1 MSCVE
6 DFLDAQMW
14 YLRYCG
20 VLREKSTLGGVRLN
34 VCLGVL
40 VVFMVLQSIYI
51 FQHVNHF
58 AMICDAIPTLVVCM
72 VAISKFYIFVFH
84 PAAMF
89 ALIDSF
95 KALQRRATVEDL
107 LLFRRSGKFHA
118 RLTKIYMTSALIV
131 GWFYILSAIVTGVA
145 RSMAEGRVRFPHNYQ
160 HPLMFA
166 LTFLFN
172 CDSIHMSI
180 FISGSVDTCFSELA
194 TSVTIH
200 FRLIQRRFQ
209 AVDFT
214 ATATAQDELAA
225 VVAYHKDV
233 LQLCLAMTNLFQY
246 TVFYLLLLDSVLL
259 CIIGYQFVIFMNT
272 PRVLML
278 ASMAFVMVLQAV
290 IYCYH
295 GSMMYDESLK
305 VADAIY
311 QSNWYEAPPAVQK
324 LLRLCMM
331 RAQKP
336 IVTKGGFMKA
346 TLPTLKKVCARVS
359 LGGVETLIRI
369 LRVAACLQSLW
380 MTTLCSPWNQGQ
392 RDEYPSKALANFL
405 YTSNFST
412 KGKWHTK
419 FNGAAVFGGI

>member
-1 MSCVE
+1 MARVE
-6 DFLDAQMW
+6 DFLDAQMS

-20 VLREKSTLGGVRLN
+20 VFRDKSTLAGMRLN

-40 VVFMVLQSIYI
+40 VVFMVLQSIYV

-58 AMICDAIPTLVVCM
+58 AMICDVIPTLVVCM
-72 VAISKFYIFVFH
+72 VAISKFYIFVFR

-95 KALQRRATVEDL
+95 KTLQRRATVEDL
-107 LLFRRSGKFHA
+107 LLFRRSGAFHA
-118 RLTKIYMTSALIV
+118 KLTKIYMTSALIV
-131 GWFYILSAIVTGVA
+131 GWFYILSAVVTGIF
-145 RSMAEGRVRFPHNYQ
+145 RSMSEGRVQFVAPMAFPHNYQ

-194 TSVTIH
+194 ASVTIH
-200 FRLIQRRFQ
+200 FRLIQHRFQ
-209 AVDFT
+209 TVDF
-214 ATATAQDELAA
+214 AGGAGAEAELER

-233 LQLCLAMTNLFQY
+233 LQLGLAVTGLFQY

-259 CIIGYQFVIFMNT
+259 CIIGYQFVLFMNT

-295 GSMMYDESLK
+295 GSMMHDESLK

-311 QSNWYEAPPAVQK
+311 QSNWYEARPAVQR

-346 TLPTLKKVCARVS
+346 TLPTLKKILNSTGSYITMLLS
-359 LGGVETLIRI
+359 LETEP
-369 LRVAACLQSLW
+369 Q
-380 MTTLCSPWNQGQ
+380 Q
-392 RDEYPSKALANFL
+392 
-405 YTSNFST
+405 
-412 KGKWHTK
+412 
-419 FNGAAVFGGI
+419 

>member
-20 VLREKSTLGGVRLN
+20 VFRDKSTLGGMRLS
-34 VCLGVL
+34 VCMGVL

-72 VAISKFYIFVFH
+72 VAISKFYIFVFR

-95 KALQRRATVEDL
+95 KALQRRATAEELV
-107 LLFRRSGKFHA
+107 LFRRSGKFHA
-118 RLTKIYMTSALIV
+118 KLTKIYMTSALIV
-131 GWFYILSAIVTGVA
+131 GWFYILSAVVTSIG
-145 RSMAEGRVRFPHNYQ
+145 RSLAEGRVQFVAPMAFPHNYQ
-160 HPLMFA
+160 HPAMFA
-166 LTFLFN
+166 LTFLLN

-214 ATATAQDELAA
+214 GAGAAHDDELET

-259 CIIGYQFVIFMNT
+259 CVIGYQFVIFMNT

-311 QSNWYEAPPAVQK
+311 QSNWYEARPAVQK
-324 LLRLCMM
+324 RLRLCMM

-346 TLPTLKKVCARVS
+346 TLPTLKKILNSTGSYITMLLS
-359 LGGVETLIRI
+359 LETE
-369 LRVAACLQSLW
+369 Q
-380 MTTLCSPWNQGQ
+380 QQ
-392 RDEYPSKALANFL
+392 
-405 YTSNFST
+405 
-412 KGKWHTK
+412 
-419 FNGAAVFGGI
+419 

>member
-20 VLREKSTLGGVRLN
+20 VFRDKSTLGGMRLT
-34 VCLGVL
+34 VCMGVL
-40 VVFMVLQSIYI
+40 VVFMVLQSIYV

-95 KALQRRATVEDL
+95 KALQRRATAEDL

-118 RLTKIYMTSALIV
+118 KLTKIYMTSALIV
-131 GWFYILSAIVTGVA
+131 GWFYILTAVATGISRSLSEDRVKFVA
-145 RSMAEGRVRFPHNYQ
+145 PMAFPHNYQ

-214 ATATAQDELAA
+214 TGTAEHELEA

-259 CIIGYQFVIFMNT
+259 CVIGYQFVIFMNT

-295 GSMMYDESLK
+295 GSMMHDESLK

-311 QSNWYEAPPAVQK
+311 QSNWYEARPAVQK
-324 LLRLCMM
+324 RLRLCMM

-346 TLPTLKKVCARVS
+346 TLPTLKKILNSTGSYITMLLS
-359 LGGVETLIRI
+359 LET
-369 LRVAACLQSLW
+369 
-380 MTTLCSPWNQGQ
+380 
-392 RDEYPSKALANFL
+392 E
-405 YTSNFST
+405 
-412 KGKWHTK
+412 
-419 FNGAAVFGGI
+419 

>member
-1 MSCVE
+1 MSGTE
-6 DFLDAQMW
+6 NFLDAQMW

-20 VLREKSTLGGVRLN
+20 VFREQSTLAGIRQR

-72 VAISKFYIFVFH
+72 VTISKFYIFVFE
-84 PAAMF
+84 PAAMV

-95 KALQRRATVEDL
+95 KALQGGASAAEL
-107 LLFRRSGKFHA
+107 LLFRRSGHFHA
-118 RLTKIYMTSALIV
+118 KLTKLYMTSALVV
-131 GWFYILSAIVTGVA
+131 GWFYILSAVAAGVSRSLAEERA
-145 RSMAEGRVRFPHNYQ
+145 RFVAPMAFPHNYQ
-160 HPLMFA
+160 HPVVFA

-172 CDSIHMSI
+172 CDSIHIAI

-209 AVDFT
+209 AVDFATET
-214 ATATAQDELAA
+214 AGDELEAA
-225 VVAYHKDV
+225 VAYHKDV
-233 LQLCLAMTNLFQY
+233 LRLCLAMTDLFRY
-246 TVFYLLLLDSVLL
+246 TVLYLLLLDSLLL
-259 CIIGYQFVIFMNT
+259 CVIGYQFVIFMNT

-311 QSNWYEAPPAVQK
+311 QSNWYEARPAVQRR
-324 LLRLCMM
+324 LRICMM

-336 IVTKGGFMKA
+336 VVTKGGFIRA
-346 TLPTLKKVCARVS
+346 TLPTLKKILNSTGSYITMLLS
-359 LGGVETLIRI
+359 LETE
-369 LRVAACLQSLW
+369 Q
-380 MTTLCSPWNQGQ
+380 
-392 RDEYPSKALANFL
+392 
-405 YTSNFST
+405 
-412 KGKWHTK
+412 
-419 FNGAAVFGGI
+419 

>member
-1 MSCVE
+1 MILSSEYHFFLSLSPLCLSAFRL
-6 DFLDAQMW
+6 FLDN
-14 YLRYCG
+14 L
-20 VLREKSTLGGVRLN
+20 
-34 VCLGVL
+34 
-40 VVFMVLQSIYI
+40 
-51 FQHVNHF
+51 
-58 AMICDAIPTLVVCM
+58 DPT
-72 VAISKFYIFVFH
+72 S
-84 PAAMF
+84 
-89 ALIDSF
+89 
-95 KALQRRATVEDL
+95 
-107 LLFRRSGKFHA
+107 
-118 RLTKIYMTSALIV
+118 
-131 GWFYILSAIVTGVA
+131 
-145 RSMAEGRVRFPHNYQ
+145 FPHNYQ

-200 FRLIQRRFQ
+200 FRLIQRRFRT
-209 AVDFT
+209 VDFT
-214 ATATAQDELAA
+214 ASTAEDELEA

-311 QSNWYEAPPAVQK
+311 QSNWYEARPAVQK
-324 LLRLCMM
+324 RLRLCMM

-346 TLPTLKKVCARVS
+346 TLPTLKKILNSTGSYITMLLS
-359 LGGVETLIRI
+359 LEGE
-369 LRVAACLQSLW
+369 Q
-380 MTTLCSPWNQGQ
+380 QQ
-392 RDEYPSKALANFL
+392 
-405 YTSNFST
+405 
-412 KGKWHTK
+412 
-419 FNGAAVFGGI
+419 

>member
-1 MSCVE
+1 
-6 DFLDAQMW
+6 MW

-20 VLREKSTLGGVRLN
+20 VFREKSALGGIRLS

-40 VVFMVLQSIYI
+40 VVFMLLQSIYI
-51 FQHVNHF
+51 FQHVHHF

-84 PAAMF
+84 PAALF

-95 KALQRRATVEDL
+95 KALQQRASREDL
-107 LLFRRSGKFHA
+107 LLFRRSGAFHA
-118 RLTKIYMTSALIV
+118 KLTKIYMTSALIV
-131 GWFYILSAIVTGVA
+131 GWFYILSAIVSGIS
-145 RSMAEGRVRFPHNYQ
+145 RSLAEGRVRFVAPMAFPHNYQ

-200 FRLIQRRFQ
+200 FQLIQRQFQ
-209 AVDFT
+209 AVDFAART
-214 ATATAQDELAA
+214 AEDELEV

-259 CIIGYQFVIFMNT
+259 CVIGYQFVIFMNT

-311 QSNWYEAPPAVQK
+311 QSNWCEAPPAVQK
-324 LLRLCMM
+324 RLRFCIM

-336 IVTKGGFMKA
+336 IVTKGGFIKA
-346 TLPTLKKVCARVS
+346 TLPTLKKVW
-359 LGGVETLIRI
+359 LG
-369 LRVAACLQSLW
+369 
-380 MTTLCSPWNQGQ
+380 
-392 RDEYPSKALANFL
+392 
-405 YTSNFST
+405 
-412 KGKWHTK
+412 H
-419 FNGAAVFGGI
+419 

>member
-1 MSCVE
+1 
-6 DFLDAQMW
+6 MW

-20 VLREKSTLGGVRLN
+20 VFREKSTLGGMRLS

-72 VAISKFYIFVFH
+72 VAISKFYIFVFR

-95 KALQRRATVEDL
+95 KALQRRATAHDL

-118 RLTKIYMTSALIV
+118 QLTKIYMTSALIV
-131 GWFYILSAIVTGVA
+131 GWFYILSAVATGIS
-145 RSMAEGRVRFPHNYQ
+145 RSLSEGRVQFVAPMAYVYRAGRKTSEQISIFPHNYQ

-200 FRLIQRRFQ
+200 FRLIQRRFR
-209 AVDFT
+209 ALDFT
-214 ATATAQDELAA
+214 AGADEAELEA

-259 CIIGYQFVIFMNT
+259 CVIGYQFVIFMNT

-311 QSNWYEAPPAVQK
+311 QSNWYEARPAVQK
-324 LLRLCMM
+324 RLRLCMM

-346 TLPTLKKVCARVS
+346 TLPTLKKILNSTGSYITMLLS
-359 LGGVETLIRI
+359 LETE
-369 LRVAACLQSLW
+369 Q
-380 MTTLCSPWNQGQ
+380 QQ
-392 RDEYPSKALANFL
+392 
-405 YTSNFST
+405 
-412 KGKWHTK
+412 
-419 FNGAAVFGGI
+419 